1 LGFVIGAFLLAWGCF
16 ATVGDIA
23 EAVGR
28 KLSDEGQ
35 ER

>member
-1 LGFVIGAFLLAWGCF
+1 VLGFVLGALLAWGYF

-28 KLSDEGQ
+28 KLRDEGQ